1 MFRFRQEVRWVFL
14 PVLAQK
20 SRNFALGNPTP
31 FSPIVKETPLSL
43 AVPIRGDHHREML
56 GDGHVLRT
64 PLVRV
69 CGCRGFAKCGCVI
82 VC

>member
-1 MFRFRQEVRWVFL
+1 
-14 PVLAQK
+14 
-20 SRNFALGNPTP
+20 
-31 FSPIVKETPLSL
+31 
-43 AVPIRGDHHREML
+43 VPIRGDHHREML